1 MPARPSSFADRARDA
16 HPALSL
22 SVQTGDGV
30 PDAPVPT
37 PRLRRWVRAA
47 LRCDARITL
56 RFVGSREGRSLN
68 RAYRGRD
75 YATNVL
81 TFDYGESPAGEPPRG
96 RVRAARAPACS
107 ADIVICV
114 PVVEREARRQR
125 KRVDHHLAHL
135 VIHGVLHAQGLGH
148 DDEIEAE
155 AMEALETALL
165 RRFRIG
171 DPYAHARAR
180 TVAPATRSRPARG

>member
-1 MPARPSSFADRARDA
+1 MPANAASRAR
-16 HPALSL
+16 PALSL
-22 SVQTGDGV
+22 SVQTGEGV
-30 PDAPVPT
+30 SGAPVPA

-47 LRCDARITL
+47 LAGDARITL
-56 RFVGSREGRSLN
+56 RFVGPGEGRSLN
-68 RAYRGRD
+68 REFRGRD

-81 TFDYGESPAGEPPRG
+81 TFDYGESGPAGAPRG
-96 RVRAARAPACS
+96 PGRAPAAGAPSRS

-135 VIHGVLHAQGLGH
+135 VIHGVLHAQGFGH
-148 DDEIEAE
+148 DDEIEAQ
-155 AMEALETALL
+155 AMQALETALL

-171 DPYAHARAR
+171 DPYAR
-180 TVAPATRSRPARG
+180 TRGPGVAPPARNRPARR